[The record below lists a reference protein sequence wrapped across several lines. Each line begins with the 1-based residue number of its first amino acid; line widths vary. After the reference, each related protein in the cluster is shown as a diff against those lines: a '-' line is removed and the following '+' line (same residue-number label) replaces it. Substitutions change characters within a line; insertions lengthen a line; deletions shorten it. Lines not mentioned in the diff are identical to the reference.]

1 MRNENIKEVIIS
13 FMVQKLPNSIR
24 IRKVHETLKRNQKLN
39 LSDEEIEVAIKE
51 LVSEKKIKINTRSTN
66 PTHKKNMKRELK
78 KRDSVELVN
87 PPEVPISS
95 TYMIKDTEVVR
106 LLAGDIVSAEDI
118 NEVAEALKEYVE
130 QMTGLLMKEYRKRQP
145 RYTSR

>member
-1 MRNENIKEVIIS
+1 
-13 FMVQKLPNSIR
+13 
-24 IRKVHETLKRNQKLN
+24 VHETLKRNQKLN